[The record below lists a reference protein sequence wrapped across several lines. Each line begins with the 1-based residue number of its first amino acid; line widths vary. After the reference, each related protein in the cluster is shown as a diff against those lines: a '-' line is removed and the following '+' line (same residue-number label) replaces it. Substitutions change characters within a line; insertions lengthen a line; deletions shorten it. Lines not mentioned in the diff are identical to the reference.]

1 MPLFNRKLTKRAS
14 FFFHAFDEPKNHTKE
29 EKGEIGEKRG
39 GQEIREKNTLSG
51 SFYFF
56 ILAQFGESF
65 GTKKKISVFFF
76 YIKK

>member
-39 GQEIREKNTLSG
+39 GQEIREKNTLS
-51 SFYFF
+51 FYFF

-65 GTKKKISVFFF
+65 GTKKKLVFFF
-76 YIKK
+76 IYKKVRA